1 MIAVWTFIGGISGI
15 LRFALGLGVMFIISQ
30 LVLIPIATSKALTAY
45 EDLYRVKSLGAENAE
60 LKRQIEAGKTVIE
73 AYQVQYRNAIAKQE
87 ADNAEDEK
95 RISDYE
101 ALLRSESRSC
111 KLTPADRQFLLD
123 GK

>member
-1 MIAVWTFIGGISGI
+1 MTAVWTFIGGIAGI
-15 LRFALGLGVMFIISQ
+15 LRFALGLGAMFIIAQ
-30 LVLIPIATSKALTAY
+30 LVLIPIATSKAVSAY

-60 LKRQIEAGKTVIE
+60 LKRQIEAGKLVID
-73 AYQVQYRNAIAKQE
+73 AYQVQYKAALAKQE

-101 ALLRSESRSC
+101 AILRSESRSC
-111 KLTPADRQFLLD
+111 RLSDTDRKFLLD